1 MDVQHLSAPSRATSG
16 VPGPVAR
23 SGVVHANTR
32 HTKRYTV
39 VGNHLAQH
47 RELTLVAIGLA
58 VHIQSLP
65 AGARIG
71 IKCLTAR
78 FPESEARIAAAL
90 RELEAT
96 GYLERTRERLP
107 SGRIVTHTVSY
118 NQPPTVRGRPES
130 VRVPVRVRPPEPAP
144 APVPVSTPPKSPP
157 PRLPQ
162 PLPQPLSADPD
173 RHRAAADLLA
183 RLRCHDP
190 RLLLAE
196 RDVQRLAPGVAA
208 WLERGAAP
216 DSVRR
221 ALAANLPDAPRH
233 PAALLAHRLTAL
245 LPPPLP
251 ATPTAAR
258 PHPFQ
263 TCDRCERA
271 FRAAEPG
278 CCASCGDR
286 EGVDG
291 AGQTS
296 VGTSPPRAHVTSTSR
311 RPRPHASAMPA
322 SVDASGGAVPRP
334 IA

>member
-16 VPGPVAR
+16 VPRPVAR

-90 RELEAT
+90 RELEAA

-118 NQPPTVRGRPES
+118 NQPPQAVRRPE
-130 VRVPVRVRPPEPAP
+130 PVRLPAPEPVPAP
-144 APVPVSTPPKSPP
+144 APTPDKPP
-157 PRLPQ
+157 PP
-162 PLPQPLSADPD
+162 PLPQPLSPDPD
-173 RHRAAADLLA
+173 RHRVAADLLA
-183 RLRCHDP
+183 GLRGHDP

-196 RDVQRLAPGVAA
+196 RDVRRLAPGVAT

-221 ALAANLPDAPRH
+221 ALTANLPEAPRH

-251 ATPTAAR
+251 PTPTVVR

-271 FRAAEPG
+271 FRAPEPG
-278 CCASCGDR
+278 RCRDCGPAGRDAVGRGDSGR
-286 EGVDG
+286 EVPAVQAQFMLD
-291 AGQTS
+291 
-296 VGTSPPRAHVTSTSR
+296 
-311 RPRPHASAMPA
+311 PA
-322 SVDASGGAVPRP
+322 SGQNCQPLKKTHRRVR
-334 IA
+334 